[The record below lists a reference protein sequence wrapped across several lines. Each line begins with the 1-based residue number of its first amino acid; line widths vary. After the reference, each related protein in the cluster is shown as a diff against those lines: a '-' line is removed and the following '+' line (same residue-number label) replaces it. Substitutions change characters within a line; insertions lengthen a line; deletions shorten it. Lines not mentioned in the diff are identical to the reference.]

1 MNNDMKDVFSRIKK
15 KIESVTKAHR
25 LVIIHIEQES
35 VFISRFIYDQQ
46 KNVLRSKKSTLIEKS
61 PLSFARTKMAKAYF
75 SLLFFPF
82 RYNVMCVGERA
93 YIQSSY
99 TTITIPRKDPQ
110 KTVDPAEITS
120 ALSKEM
126 LAHLDEQ
133 KRIMMT
139 KYNYDELRIVLV
151 DSKIIQAF
159 IDTTRIFLEM
169 QRLLLLKGKRISL
182 GLVQTLMH
190 RDIFETLHTLLPR
203 RAKISLC
210 AQENFNTALS
220 LYLSKLPLK
229 KVVAQKKFLFAKIQE
244 RETSVY
250 ICDGSRIE
258 FYDSF
263 HFGWKSFYETLHHSL
278 GIELTTFR
286 KMLTLLEKK
295 LLSKGATT
303 VIRSI
308 LDAEMTRCIHGLK
321 VFEKQTHIPT
331 LYIEGGVINPYLRI
345 HKTLSK
351 SVLSQNDYNLG
362 KDIFS
367 SQKLP
372 HTLWADIRAEMYL
385 QKKNIL
391 TVAANRMIRW
401 LLPHHMDLS

>member
-1 MNNDMKDVFSRIKK
+1 MTNVFSRIKEK
-15 KIESVTKAHR
+15 VESIIKAHR
-25 LVIIHIEQES
+25 LVVITIEQEG
-35 VFISRFIYDQQ
+35 VIISRFVYNHQT
-46 KNVLRSKKSTLIEKS
+46 NFLRSKRSMVIEKN
-61 PLSFARTKMAKAYF
+61 PLSFARTKIAKAYF

-82 RYNVMCVGERA
+82 PYSVMCIGERM

-99 TTITIPRKDPQ
+99 MTLTIPRKDPQ

-126 LAHLDEQ
+126 LSHLDEQ

-151 DSKIIQAF
+151 DNKIIQAF
-159 IDTTRIFLEM
+159 IDTTRVFPHM
-169 QRLLLLKGKRISL
+169 RDVLLLKGRRISL
-182 GLVQTLMH
+182 GMVQTLMH
-190 RDIFETLHTLLPR
+190 RDIFEILHTLLPR

-210 AQENFNTALS
+210 AQENFNVTLS
-220 LYLSKLPLK
+220 LYLSKLPSK
-229 KVVAQKKFLFAKIQE
+229 KVVTQKKFLFAKIQE
-244 RETSVY
+244 RETNIY

-286 KMLTLLEKK
+286 KILVLLEKK
-295 LLSKGATT
+295 LLSRQATLS
-303 VIRSI
+303 IRSI
-308 LDAEMTRCIHGLK
+308 LDAEMTRCINGLN
-321 VFEKQTHIPT
+321 VFEKQARIST
-331 LYIEGGVINPYLRI
+331 LYVDGGVINPYLRI
-345 HKTLSK
+345 HKTFSK
-351 SVLSQNDYNLG
+351 SVISQDDYNLG
-362 KDIFS
+362 KEMAS

-372 HTLWADIRAEMYL
+372 HALWADIRAEMYL

-391 TVAANRMIRW
+391 TIAANRMIRW